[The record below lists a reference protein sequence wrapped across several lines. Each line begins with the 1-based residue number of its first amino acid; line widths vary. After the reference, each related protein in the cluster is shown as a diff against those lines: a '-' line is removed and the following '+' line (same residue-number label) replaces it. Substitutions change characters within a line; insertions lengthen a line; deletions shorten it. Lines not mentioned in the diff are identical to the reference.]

1 MHKRCII
8 KKVATE
14 KTVGEAGQ
22 RCIYRRHARK
32 GGFVSRSLGSINSN
46 EGGARWTTVT
56 SRSWMTPALVFWE
69 LPGNGSP
76 GGAVGASVKGR
87 RMWSPTLCYRGL
99 L

>member
-32 GGFVSRSLGSINSN
+32 GGFVSRSLGPINSN

-56 SRSWMTPALVFWE
+56 SRSWMTPALGF
-69 LPGNGSP
+69 S
-76 GGAVGASVKGR
+76 GAARKRIARMRCGRVGEGPEDVE
-87 RMWSPTLCYRGL
+87 PYPL